1 VRFGNVFDY
10 EEKIEEKSKRFGYS
24 NLEKQYEEHKKLIFN
39 KTVFLQVSLSWKQLH
54 HTTLEDIKLF
64 GVKQIKINQDYK

>member
-1 VRFGNVFDY
+1 MFLIM
-10 EEKIEEKSKRFGYS
+10 KKKLKKKSKGFGYR
-24 NLEKQYEEHKKLIFN
+24 NLEKQYEEHRKLIFN

-54 HTTLEDIKLF
+54 HTTLENIKLF